1 MSNKTEL
8 QNNNLELSEIL
19 GDINALPDAGGGAIE
34 TWGLTI
40 HANGATGTECLIPYV
55 DDNGEIQLFY
65 GYDSLWEEHNFQV
78 PKGSAIFLHLNNYS
92 LTINYGSANFE
103 SISGFNTYNGLF
115 YRITG
120 DVELTL
126 A

>member
-40 HANGATGTECLIPYV
+40 HAGNSTGTECCIPYV
-55 DDNGEIQLFY
+55 DDNGAIQVY
-65 GYDSLWEEHNFQV
+65 SGYESLWGDQNFQV
-78 PKGSAIFLHLNNYS
+78 PKGAFVFITPGSYS
-92 LTINYGSANFE
+92 ITVNYGSANFE
-103 SISGFNTYNGLF
+103 SINSFSTYNGLF